1 MNKAKNRLEFRF
13 DKYQSQKDFAR
24 QNVNIESLIPH
35 TNIARQAQH
44 KTLQKMKHLSW
55 YLAFCQY
62 PDIETFHQLIM

>member
-35 TNIARQAQH
+35 THYLVAQH

-55 YLAFCQY
+55 YLAFCQH
-62 PDIETFHQLIM
+62 PNIETFRQLIM